1 MDNSAADHEYRI
13 LLDGYPDASWADWFS
28 QATFD
33 HSDDGKT
40 VLTVHIPDQP
50 ALMGL
55 LIKLN
60 NLGLVLIQITR
71 DYSGDITNKDG

>member
-1 MDNSAADHEYRI
+1 MDNATADHEYRI

-40 VLTVHIPDQP
+40 LLTVYIPDQP

-60 NLGLVLIQITR
+60 NLGLELIQITR
-71 DYSGDITNKDG
+71 D

>member
-1 MDNSAADHEYRI
+1 MDNSTADHEYRI
-13 LLDGYPDASWADWFS
+13 LVDDYPDTNWADWFS

-40 VLTVHIPDQP
+40 LLKVHIPDQP
-50 ALMGL
+50 ALLGL

-60 NLGLVLIQITR
+60 NLGLEFIQITR
-71 DYSGDITNKDG
+71 D

>member
-1 MDNSAADHEYRI
+1 MDNSTAVHEYRI
-13 LLDGYPDASWADWFS
+13 LVDGYPDASWADWFS

-33 HSDDGKT
+33 HPEAGKT
-40 VLTVHIPDQP
+40 LLTVHVPDQP

-60 NLGLVLIQITR
+60 NLGLEFIQITR
-71 DYSGDITNKDG
+71 D

>member
-1 MDNSAADHEYRI
+1 MDYSTADHEYII
-13 LLDGYPDASWADWFS
+13 LLDGYPDSNWADWFS
-28 QATFD
+28 QAAFY

-40 VLTVHIPDQP
+40 LLTVHLPDQP

-60 NLGLVLIQITR
+60 NLGLEFIQITR
-71 DYSGDITNKDG
+71 D

>member
-60 NLGLVLIQITR
+60 NLGLEFIQITR
-71 DYSGDITNKDG
+71 D